1 MTDTSARLLNLL
13 SLLQTPREWP
23 GTELADR
30 LEVSTRTIR
39 RDVDRLRDLG
49 YPVEAT
55 MGSVGG
61 YRLVAGKA
69 LPPLL
74 LDDEEAVAIAVGLRA
89 AAGSAVDGIEDA
101 SLRALTKL
109 EQVLPSRLR
118 YRVGAL
124 GSAVVTMTGGGP
136 RVEPTAL
143 TVIAGAITNHER
155 VRFSYRAGDGARSRR
170 HAEPQRLV
178 ATGRRWYLVAWDLD
192 RDDWRIFRVDRLADP
207 AATGARSAPRELP
220 AADAAEFVRSK
231 LRNMWPTAPAV
242 IDVEAPA
249 DVLRGKLGNA
259 PGEIDALPDGTS
271 RWRVDADRLD
281 WMAIRLLMLDLPF
294 RVQSPPAL
302 AEQLRTFAARAASGG
317 GAGGVV
323 QSSESEDGRYAP
335 GTSSGA

>member
-1 MTDTSARLLNLL
+1 MDTSARLLNLL
-13 SLLQTPREWP
+13 SLLQTPREWS
-23 GTELADR
+23 GTELAGR

-39 RDVDRLRDLG
+39 RDVDRLRELG

-55 MGSVGG
+55 MGAVGG

-136 RVEPTAL
+136 RVEPSVL
-143 TVIAGAITNHER
+143 TVLAGAIANHER
-155 VRFSYRAGDGARSRR
+155 VRFSYRAADGARTRR
-170 HAEPQRLV
+170 HIEPQRLV

-192 RDDWRIFRVDRLADP
+192 RDDWRMFRVDRLLSP
-207 AATGARSAPRELP
+207 EATGGRAAPRELP
-220 AADAAEFVRSK
+220 AADAAAFVSDK
-231 LRNMWPTAPAV
+231 LRNLWPTAPV
-242 IDVEAPA
+242 VVDFDA
-249 DVLRGKLGNA
+249 DTDTVRAKLGQA
-259 PGEIDALPDGTS
+259 PGEVEELPEGRS
-271 RWRVDADRLD
+271 RWRVEADRLD
-281 WMAIRLLMLDLPF
+281 WTAVRLLMLDLPF
-294 RVQSPPAL
+294 TVQSPPAL
-302 AEQLRTFAARAASGG
+302 LDQLRTFGERARQATA
-317 GAGGVV
+317 
-323 QSSESEDGRYAP
+323 
-335 GTSSGA
+335 

>member
-1 MTDTSARLLNLL
+1 MTDTPARLLNLL
-13 SLLQTPREWP
+13 SLLQTPREWS

-30 LEVSTRTIR
+30 LAVSTRTIR

-61 YRLVAGKA
+61 YRLVAGRA

-89 AAGSAVDGIEDA
+89 AAGSAVDGIEEA

-118 YRVGAL
+118 HRVGTL

-136 RVEPTAL
+136 RVDPSAL
-143 TVIAGAITNHER
+143 TVLAGAIANREC
-155 VRFSYRAGDGARSRR
+155 VRFAYRAGDGAETRR

-178 ATGRRWYLVAWDLD
+178 ASGRRWYLVAWDLA
-192 RDDWRIFRVDRLADP
+192 RDDWRIFRVDRLTGVT
-207 AATGARSAPRELP
+207 ATGARTAPRTLP
-220 AADAAEFVRSK
+220 AADASEFVESKLRNLWPTAAAVVDFDAPAGVVRSK
-231 LRNMWPTAPAV
+231 L
-242 IDVEAPA
+242 
-249 DVLRGKLGNA
+249 GQA
-259 PGEIDALPDGTS
+259 PGEVESVTDGTS
-271 RWRVDADRLD
+271 RWRVDADRID
-281 WMAIRLLMLDLPF
+281 WMAVRLLMLDLPF

-302 AEQLRTFAARAASGG
+302 IDRLRTFGDRAR
-317 GAGGVV
+317 
-323 QSSESEDGRYAP
+323 R
-335 GTSSGA
+335 GTQ

>member
-1 MTDTSARLLNLL
+1 MSYKARTLENMTDTPARLLNLL

-23 GTELADR
+23 GTELAER

-39 RDVDRLRDLG
+39 RDVDRLRELG

-89 AAGSAVDGIEDA
+89 AAGSAVDGIEEA

-136 RVEPTAL
+136 RVEPSALTAL
-143 TVIAGAITNHER
+143 AGAIANHEC
-155 VRFSYRAGDGARSRR
+155 VRFAYRAGDGAETRR

-178 ATGRRWYLVAWDLD
+178 ASGRRWYLVAWDLA
-192 RDDWRIFRVDRLADP
+192 RDDWRIFRADRLTDVT
-207 AATGARSAPRELP
+207 ATGARAAPRVLP
-220 AADAAEFVRSK
+220 AADAAQFVASK
-231 LRNMWPTAPAV
+231 LRNMWPTVPAV
-242 IDVEAPA
+242 VDFEAPA
-249 DVLRGKLGNA
+249 DVLRAKLGQA
-259 PGEIDALPDGTS
+259 PGEVDALPDGTS
-271 RWRVDADRLD
+271 RWRVDADRID
-281 WMAIRLLMLDLPF
+281 WMAARLLMLDLPF
-294 RVQSPPAL
+294 RVRSPAAL
-302 AEQLRTFAARAASGG
+302 IDRLRTFGERASRAT
-317 GAGGVV
+317 
-323 QSSESEDGRYAP
+323 E
-335 GTSSGA
+335 

>member
-1 MTDTSARLLNLL
+1 MSYIGPTLDGMMDTPARLLSLL

-30 LEVSTRTIR
+30 LRVSTRTIR
-39 RDVDRLRDLG
+39 RDVDRLRELG

-55 MGSVGG
+55 MGAMGG

-89 AAGSAVDGIEDA
+89 AAGSAVHGIEEA

-124 GSAVVTMTGGGP
+124 GSAVVTMAGGGP
-136 RVEPTAL
+136 RVEPAALTAL
-143 TVIAGAITNHER
+143 AAAIANRER
-155 VRFSYRAGDGARSRR
+155 VRFSYRAGDGARTRR

-178 ATGRRWYLVAWDLD
+178 ATDRRWYLVAWDLE
-192 RDDWRIFRVDRLADP
+192 RDDWRIFRVDRLTDP
-207 AATGARSAPRELP
+207 TATGARATPRELP
-220 AADAAEFVRSK
+220 AADAAQFVRTK
-231 LRNMWPTAPAV
+231 LRDLWPTASAV
-242 IDVEAPA
+242 IDFDAPA
-249 DVLRGKLGNA
+249 DLLRSHLGQA
-259 PGEIDALPDGTS
+259 PGDVESLPDGTS

-281 WMAIRLLMLDLPF
+281 WMAVRLLMTDLPF
-294 RVQSPPAL
+294 RVRSPQAL
-302 AEQLRTFAARAASGG
+302 IEQLRTFGERAHRAT
-317 GAGGVV
+317 A
-323 QSSESEDGRYAP
+323 
-335 GTSSGA
+335 

>member
-1 MTDTSARLLNLL
+1 MMDTSARLLNLL
-13 SLLQTPREWP
+13 SLLQTPREWS
-23 GTELADR
+23 GTELAGR

-39 RDVDRLRDLG
+39 RDVDRLRELG

-55 MGSVGG
+55 MGAVGG

-136 RVEPTAL
+136 RVEPSVL
-143 TVIAGAITNHER
+143 TVLAGAIANHER
-155 VRFSYRAGDGARSRR
+155 VRFSYRAADGARTRR
-170 HAEPQRLV
+170 HIEPQRLV

-192 RDDWRIFRVDRLADP
+192 RDDWRMFRVDRLLSP
-207 AATGARSAPRELP
+207 EATGGRAAPRELP
-220 AADAAEFVRSK
+220 AADAAAFVSDK
-231 LRNMWPTAPAV
+231 LRNLWPTAPV
-242 IDVEAPA
+242 VVDFDA
-249 DVLRGKLGNA
+249 DTDTVRAKLGQA
-259 PGEIDALPDGTS
+259 PGEVEELPEGRS
-271 RWRVDADRLD
+271 RWRVEADRLD
-281 WMAIRLLMLDLPF
+281 WTAVRLLMLDLPF
-294 RVQSPPAL
+294 TVQSPPAL
-302 AEQLRTFAARAASGG
+302 LDQLRTFGERARQATA
-317 GAGGVV
+317 
-323 QSSESEDGRYAP
+323 
-335 GTSSGA
+335 

>member
-1 MTDTSARLLNLL
+1 MMDTSARLLNLL
-13 SLLQTPREWP
+13 SLLQTPREWS

-55 MGSVGG
+55 MGSIGG
-61 YRLVAGKA
+61 YRLVAGRA

-136 RVEPTAL
+136 RVEPAVL
-143 TVIAGAITNHER
+143 TVVAGAITNHER
-155 VRFSYRAGDGARSRR
+155 VRFSYRAADGAETRR
-170 HAEPQRLV
+170 HVEPQRLV

-192 RDDWRIFRVDRLADP
+192 RDDWRLFRVDRLVTP
-207 AATGARSAPRELP
+207 TATGARSTARDLP
-220 AADAAEFVRSK
+220 AADAAAFVQDKLRRMWPSSPAVVDFDADPDLLRSK
-231 LRNMWPTAPAV
+231 L
-242 IDVEAPA
+242 
-249 DVLRGKLGNA
+249 GQA
-259 PGEIDALPDGTS
+259 PGEVSPLPDGRA

-281 WMAIRLLMLDLPF
+281 WMAVRLLMLDLPF
-294 RVQSPPAL
+294 TVQSPPAL
-302 AEQLRTFAARAASGG
+302 VDQLRTLGERAKNATG
-317 GAGGVV
+317 
-323 QSSESEDGRYAP
+323 
-335 GTSSGA
+335 